1 MTEREI
7 GGWSRRNKQYKPTRK
22 INLGCKEREEEKT
35 GSEMKEC
42 IKRERKRE
50 KNREMTNSREGKR
63 EQSRGIQAYDE
74 IEEQS

>member
-1 MTEREI
+1 MEDGA
-7 GGWSRRNKQYKPTRK
+7 GGISSTRPARK